1 MQLNVTSEI
10 GKLKSVL
17 VHLPGREIDT
27 MVPPMMAQLLFDD
40 ILFGQ
45 VAREEHRRFQQ
56 LIRFVAEEV
65 FDIQDLLEE
74 VFEDEDVKLAIIRD
88 LGRRNH
94 FPRRLTAW
102 LRAQKPSVLAEVLIG
117 GIVNEKDKSG
127 DLPSFDLLP
136 VPNYFFMRDPQVVL
150 GHGVIISGMATQA
163 RRRESLLSK
172 YVFQY
177 HHAFRDRREGATA
190 NVVWS
195 DFMEDIAPV
204 TRRTP
209 TLEGGDILIARRD
222 LLLVGVTERTNRAG
236 VKHLAKAL
244 KESDADVRAIIVVEM
259 PKQRSFMH
267 LDTVFTFTSRHECL
281 IYPPVILPGG
291 DQAAEVTLVDLTK
304 KGLTF
309 TPQRSL
315 LQALKKQGIELDP
328 IYCGG
333 KRAVDQQREQWTDGA
348 NAFTLAP
355 GIILLYERN
364 VRTAEELAAH
374 GYHIVYEDDLLLG
387 RAELETWTDKKYA
400 IQIQGH
406 ELSRA
411 RGGPRCMTMPLERED
426 V

>member
-1 MQLNVTSEI
+1 MKLNVTSEI

-27 MVPPMMAQLLFDD
+27 MIPPMMADLLFDD

-74 VFEDEDVKLAIIRD
+74 IFEDEDVRFAVIRD
-88 LGRRNH
+88 LARRNQ
-94 FPRRLTAW
+94 FGRRLTVW
-102 LRAQKPSVLAEVLIG
+102 LRQQKPSVLAEVLIG

-127 DLPSFDLLP
+127 DLPTFDLNP
-136 VPNYFFMRDPQVVL
+136 VPNYFFTRDPQVVL

-172 YVFQY
+172 YVFKY
-177 HHAFRDRREGATA
+177 HHAFRDQDVFWA
-190 NVVWS
+190 
-195 DFMEDIAPV
+195 DFMETHTPEKAV
-204 TRRTP
+204 RRGMP
-209 TLEGGDILIARRD
+209 TLEGGDVLVARRD

-236 VKHLAKAL
+236 VKFLAKSL
-244 KESDADVRAIIVVEM
+244 QESDADVRAIIVVEM

-291 DQAAEVTLVDLTK
+291 HQAAKVTLVDLTK
-304 KGLTF
+304 KSLTF
-309 TPQRSL
+309 APQKSL
-315 LQALKKQGIELDP
+315 LQALKKQGMELDP

-333 KRAVDQQREQWTDGA
+333 KRAIDQQREQWTDGA

-355 GIILLYERN
+355 GVILLYERN

-374 GYHIVYEDDLLLG
+374 SYHIVYEDDLLLG